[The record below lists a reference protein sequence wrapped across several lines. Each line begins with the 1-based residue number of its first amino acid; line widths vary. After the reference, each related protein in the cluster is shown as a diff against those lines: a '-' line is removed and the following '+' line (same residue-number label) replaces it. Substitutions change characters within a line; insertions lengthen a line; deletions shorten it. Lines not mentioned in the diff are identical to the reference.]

1 MNTVLRLC
9 AALVMSA
16 AVVPAT
22 VQAKPLCTT
31 ATTARSSATHAVDLK
46 NSSTLQACKDEC
58 VAHLGARGSAMGK
71 APAPSHLPLLSSPDE
86 IADWHAE
93 IFDRLSRKDDGT
105 VFCKVDTDPSPIH
118 AI

>member
-1 MNTVLRLC
+1 MKTVLRLC
-9 AALVMSA
+9 AVLIAMAASA
-16 AVVPAT
+16 PAT
-22 VQAKPLCTT
+22 LQAKPVCDTS
-31 ATTARSSATHAVDLK
+31 ATARSTVTPALGSK
-46 NSSTLQACKDEC
+46 NSLTVQACKDEC
-58 VAHLGARGSAMGK
+58 VAHLGQRDRAIGK

-105 VFCKVDTDPSPIH
+105 VFCNVDMPLSPVH